1 MMVKPSEL
9 QKEETSPPLT
19 ARSDQSDMKQNE
31 KNPTRFRDEEI
42 IAGFKFT
49 MQYLGCGEGLEFG
62 GSDLEIANVIHD
74 IHALYSER
82 NAKLSKA
89 RTVVVFVDAE
99 KINVFNEDE
108 DEILLTFPLAYVK
121 DVTTCLDQAPYS
133 KTSVLVAR
141 EYNEPLY
148 KPFVFYSKS
157 TARTAEFYHFTT
169 SAFQL
174 GFKRMENDSLDSGS
188 TADEIG
194 ESSSSSTSS
203 TPSVSL
209 RKSNATKIGRPKGNP
224 YDEEDGDFDSV
235 HEFGKSSPESR
246 RLLNAHDE
254 CLQMK
259 KKSKAAKSFS
269 ESRQSITVRLS
280 NNNGNA
286 KHGVKFNLNIGDQNN
301 NDNAFVDTVGDSSR
315 LFVPNWFRNS
325 YRKFRKMSN
334 QRASRETPEDV

>member
-1 MMVKPSEL
+1 
-9 QKEETSPPLT
+9 
-19 ARSDQSDMKQNE
+19 MKQNV
-31 KNPTRFRDEEI
+31 KNPAPFRDEEI

-49 MQYLGCGEGLEFG
+49 MQYLGCGEKLKFG

-99 KINVFNEDE
+99 KIIIFNEDE

-148 KPFVFYSKS
+148 KPFVFYNKS
-157 TARTAEFYHFTT
+157 TARTGEFYHFTM

-174 GFKRMENDSLDSGS
+174 GFKRMENDSLDSES
-188 TADEIG
+188 TAHEIG
-194 ESSSSSTSS
+194 ESSTSS
-203 TPSVSL
+203 ACSTPNGRV
-209 RKSNATKIGRPKGNP
+209 RKSNGAKNGRPKSSP
-224 YDEEDGDFDSV
+224 YDDEDGDCDSV
-235 HEFGKSSPESR
+235 QEFGKGSPESQ
-246 RLLNAHDE
+246 RLLNAGNE
-254 CLQMK
+254 CLPMK
-259 KKSKAAKSFS
+259 NKATASRSFL
-269 ESRQSITVRLS
+269 ESQQSVTVRLS
-280 NNNGNA
+280 KSNDNA
-286 KHGVKFNLNIGDQNN
+286 KHGMKFNLNIGDQNN
-301 NDNAFVDTVGDSSR
+301 NDNPSKIGVFVDTVGDSSR
-315 LFVPNWFRNS
+315 LLVPNWFRNS

-334 QRASRETPEDV
+334 QLPSRETAEDV